1 MHATK
6 RGAGDE
12 VAMHELEVL
21 IADGV
26 VDGCAYEAWYCCNH
40 DLGSVDSYCC
50 SADLACPNSRRS
62 SRPRAPTTSQLSRS
76 APAGARGEPLSF
88 FFLNK
93 GQEHCLIML
102 EEEECGV
109 LHKVYYIENWKLS

>member
-1 MHATK
+1 
-6 RGAGDE
+6 
-12 VAMHELEVL
+12 MHELEVL

-26 VDGCAYEAWYCCNH
+26 VDGCAYEAWCCCNH

-88 FFLNK
+88 FF
-93 GQEHCLIML
+93 
-102 EEEECGV
+102 
-109 LHKVYYIENWKLS
+109 